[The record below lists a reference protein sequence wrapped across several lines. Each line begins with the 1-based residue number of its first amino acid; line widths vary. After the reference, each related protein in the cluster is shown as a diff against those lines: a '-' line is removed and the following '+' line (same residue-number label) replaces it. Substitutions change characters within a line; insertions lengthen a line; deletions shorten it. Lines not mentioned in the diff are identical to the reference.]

1 MNTILSSFD
10 RDPVRHGLLREL
22 SDVDHRQLLDMGLV
36 RAADGS
42 LWLAEDPSR
51 QVAPD
56 PLQRQL
62 SGFLAR
68 LAGALR
74 WLRTGQNQRLHLS
87 RREPY

>member
-1 MNTILSSFD
+1 MQTILSSFD
-10 RDPVRHGLLREL
+10 HGLLREL
-22 SDVDHRQLLDMGLV
+22 SDVDDRQLLDMGLV

-56 PLQRQL
+56 PLQRHF

-68 LAGALR
+68 LTGAFR
-74 WLRTGQNQRLHLS
+74 WLRADQNQRLHLS